1 MSDQSFTQ
9 FFGDGVHDFRLDPG
23 MILELERVTGSGIG
37 AMARRFFA
45 ADFSFTELTET
56 IRLGLVGGGLDPKD
70 ASALVTTYANRL
82 TITELYA
89 VALPIIEKLMFG
101 RVQDLAQKPTRRRAK
116 K

>member
-1 MSDQSFTQ
+1 MSEPFTQ
-9 FFGDGVHDFRLDPG
+9 FFGDAEHPFKLDAG

-56 IRLGLVGGGLDPKD
+56 IRLGLVGGGLDPKE
-70 ASALVTTYANRL
+70 ASALVTTYADRL

-89 VALPIIEKLMFG
+89 VALPIIEKRLFG
-101 RVQDLAQKPTRRRAK
+101 RVQDLAQKPTPRRRK
-116 K
+116 SK